1 MLHSSP
7 FDLGLDQPV
16 ILFSKKVPIGVV
28 VRYLAAVEQEAVKKQ
43 VEQLRE
49 TDIVLEEDIIS
60 VKDLA
65 QKYGMSQEAVRASL
79 KNPDYVVFREV
90 AVRKE
95 LLSKIKEKL
104 VAVEKYV
111 EARKII
117 EEAGLPNADEVLA
130 HLGFRVHWKGLDPS
144 VATIALQ

>member
-1 MLHSSP
+1 
-7 FDLGLDQPV
+7 
-16 ILFSKKVPIGVV
+16 
-28 VRYLAAVEQEAVKKQ
+28 
-43 VEQLRE
+43 
-49 TDIVLEEDIIS
+49 
-60 VKDLA
+60 
-65 QKYGMSQEAVRASL
+65 
-79 KNPDYVVFREV
+79 V
-90 AVRKE
+90 AIKKE